1 MKHFRDLTKKLA
13 IFSNSA
19 IVLKSMTLFI
29 LGRKRLLLQN
39 PFLYELFLML
49 LQLLMLL
56 LLLLMMMLLL
66 LLLMLDAK
74 KDCFEGKRA
83 ICDMMN
89 GLDNNILD
97 LRIMVAIW
105 PHIWPNQIYCCQ
117 KISEL
122 RFGFS
127 SFLNHRAEVKLSFV
141 WS

>member
-29 LGRKRLLLQN
+29 LGRIRLLLQN

-66 LLLMLDAK
+66 LHLMLDAK
-74 KDCFEGKRA
+74 KDCFEGKRRH
-83 ICDMMN
+83 
-89 GLDNNILD
+89 L
-97 LRIMVAIW
+97 
-105 PHIWPNQIYCCQ
+105 
-117 KISEL
+117 
-122 RFGFS
+122 
-127 SFLNHRAEVKLSFV
+127 
-141 WS
+141 